1 MYAVKNHF
9 IFQEVLFMC
18 SSCDVL
24 QASYLSA
31 NAMTNTFCD
40 YGSGSMGEGI
50 RKFAK
55 EMIDSGVKE
64 GYKIGFNNGC
74 SVGFI
79 EGSVITTVVL
89 GVVGLSTLGIKKISE
104 KHKTKKEQEKLQL
117 EDESL
122 EMEVINN
129 EC

>member
-1 MYAVKNHF
+1 
-9 IFQEVLFMC
+9 MC

-64 GYKIGFNNGC
+64 GYKIGC
-74 SVGFI
+74 SDGYSIGFI

-89 GVVGLSTLGIKKISE
+89 SVIGLSALGIKK
-104 KHKTKKEQEKLQL
+104 EQKSLRL

-122 EMEVINN
+122 EKEVDCSA
-129 EC
+129 EV

>member
-1 MYAVKNHF
+1 
-9 IFQEVLFMC
+9 MC

-64 GYKIGFNNGC
+64 GYKIGC
-74 SVGFI
+74 SDGYSIGFI

-89 GVVGLSTLGIKKISE
+89 SVIGLSALGIKKISD
-104 KHKTKKEQEKLQL
+104 KHKSKKEQKSLRL

-122 EMEVINN
+122 EKEVDCSA
-129 EC
+129 EV

>member
-1 MYAVKNHF
+1 
-9 IFQEVLFMC
+9 MC

-55 EMIDSGVKE
+55 EMIDSGIKE
-64 GYKIGFNNGC
+64 GYKIGFGDGY
-74 SVGFI
+74 SIGFI
-79 EGSVITTVVL
+79 ESSVITTVVL
-89 GVVGLSTLGIKKISE
+89 SVIGVSALGIKKISD
-104 KHKTKKEQEKLQL
+104 KHKRKKKQKRLQSEDKYL
-117 EDESL
+117 EE
-122 EMEVINN
+122 EVDCCA
-129 EC
+129 EV